1 MVDLYYIEDDPDIAC
16 AVKEYLEHKNFRVT
30 VCATLAQARQALQ
43 IRVPALVLLDWNM
56 PDGRGDGL
64 CRWIR
69 GNWKELPVIF
79 LTVRGDSRDIVAGF
93 RNGADDYVV
102 KPFELEV
109 LYSRIQALLRR
120 TGNVAKRYLSCDR
133 IMVDVNR
140 RAVFCYREEMPDG
153 NTAISSGLHVTVDDK
168 KEIADDYVSMPSG
181 RKEETPSGYTSMPS
195 DRKEE
200 TPREIALSAAEYQ
213 LLLYLMENKGKTVTR
228 EKILEQVWDVNGSYV
243 NNNTLTVTMK
253 RLRDKLGQPAC
264 LKTVRSVGYRME
276 DTI

>member
-30 VCATLAQARQALQ
+30 VCVTLAQARQALQ

-140 RAVFCYREEMPDG
+140 RAVYCYE
-153 NTAISSGLHVTVDDK
+153 
-168 KEIADDYVSMPSG
+168 
-181 RKEETPSGYTSMPS
+181 EETPSGYTSMPFGK
-195 DRKEE
+195 KEE
-200 TPREIALSAAEYQ
+200 MPREIALSAAEYQ